1 MHHIAVCWGVSE
13 GWFRRSSSVCETIR
27 GVSLSFCEPSQEEKS
42 EPENKH
48 GTAHR
53 FHTEARVLI
62 KHTVG
67 ANPFKRCFCAHKGSL
82 SHRYQVGIKHSGEE
96 KKQVWWLNLC
106 QHLICPFNLPQ
117 QCLNAALWWRA
128 EGPHGTKSSLKWSQL
143 QFVLYGPQLI
153 DPPPKKKKTIR
164 VFVKAH

>member
-13 GWFRRSSSVCETIR
+13 GRFRRSSSVCETIG

-96 KKQVWWLNLC
+96 KKTGTVLKSLSTLSWTIQ
-106 QHLICPFNLPQ
+106 FTK
-117 QCLNAALWWRA
+117 QCLNVAL
-128 EGPHGTKSSLKWSQL
+128 
-143 QFVLYGPQLI
+143 
-153 DPPPKKKKTIR
+153 
-164 VFVKAH
+164 FVKQSFSTAETQKLMEVKIGQLKEVNVSSS